1 MEDCI
6 FCKIIAGDIPGD
18 IVYRDDEIIA
28 FRDINPLASTH
39 VLIIPREHIA
49 TLNDLTAENAPLLA
63 RMTLVAKELAAKE
76 GIDGRGYRLVLNC
89 GAEGGQIVN
98 HLHLHLLGGKKLRDN
113 FA

>member
-28 FRDINPLASTH
+28 FRDISPLASTH

-49 TLNDLTAENAPLLA
+49 SLNDLTADNAPLLA
-63 RMTLVAKELAAKE
+63 RMALVARELAVKE
-76 GIDGRGYRLVLNC
+76 GIDGRGYRLVVNC

-98 HLHLHLLGGKKLRDN
+98 HLHMHLLGGKRLGGN

>member
-28 FRDINPLASTH
+28 FRAISPMSPVH
-39 VLIIPREHIA
+39 VLVVPRQHIA
-49 TLNDLTAENAPLLA
+49 TLNDVTAENVPLLA

-89 GAEGGQIVN
+89 GTEGGQVVN
-98 HLHLHLLGGKKLRDN
+98 HLHLHLLGGKALGGS